1 MNKYEQL
8 ALWLSNYT
16 QINTWLHFN
25 VVRMESGGFSL
36 QSVPGNTIVAE
47 YNDGSCER
55 ELIFAISMVQLYD
68 AEQST
73 NNLDAMQEV
82 ESFEQWISEQ
92 TVLPN
97 FGDNVTI
104 NSIEILDHV
113 PSLSVDNENSLCNY
127 LFQCKVVYLEQ

>member
-8 ALWLSNYT
+8 SNWLLGYT
-16 QINTWLHFN
+16 QINNWLHFN

-36 QSVPGNTIVAE
+36 QSVPGNTIVQQ
-47 YNDGSCER
+47 YNDGSTER
-55 ELIFAISMVQLYD
+55 ELIFAISMVQMYD

-73 NNLDAMQEV
+73 NNLNAMQEV
-82 ESFEQWISEQ
+82 DNFEQWMIEQ
-92 TVLPN
+92 TSMPD
-97 FGDNVTI
+97 FGENVAI

-113 PSLSVDNENSLCNY
+113 PSLAVDNENSLCNY

>member
-8 ALWLSNYT
+8 SNWLLGYT
-16 QINTWLHFN
+16 QINNWLHFN

-36 QSVPGNTIVAE
+36 QSVPGNTIVQQ
-47 YNDGSCER
+47 YNDGSTER
-55 ELIFAISMVQLYD
+55 ELIFAISMVQMYD

-73 NNLDAMQEV
+73 NNLNAIQEV
-82 ESFEQWISEQ
+82 DNFEQWMIKQ
-92 TVLPN
+92 TAMPD
-97 FGDNVTI
+97 FGENVTI

-113 PSLSVDNENSLCNY
+113 PNLSVDNENSLCNY